1 MRTKLFFISLLACCT
16 TILANENIDNT
27 IDTDIEGVN
36 IEEQMLFNERQQ
48 NFVDSI
54 KEELKQSK
62 LELSKYKNDA
72 EKNAAI
78 VQNLEKK
85 WNHEVYFGVEQE
97 INSNDDWKFMDG
109 SLATSPYVGMFLY
122 QNDSKFLYDIQ
133 FLKTYIDDNE
143 EYNRNRF
150 SAGVTYRDSFKL
162 KDGKT
167 GNWGL
172 RVGYRNDSYHWD
184 SMKEGTSASTY
195 SGYIRKGEERNEIWL
210 RPTASL
216 NVNSKVRLNASF
228 SFRLIDREL
237 DYARFG
243 NEYSK
248 TTRDWSNIQ
257 EHGLGARYTFDSKNF
272 VTLDYLFVREN
283 LKRTLL
289 NTEHFAQLRYFH
301 FLPNKDLISPYVRVP
316 LVDGKQK
323 YYNGVNDV
331 IRVDDVS
338 RPRIG
343 IQYKHNLTPSTSV
356 LLDVYYRPQS
366 INPSNGPKRDE
377 NFFLWFAELN
387 HRF

>member
-1 MRTKLFFISLLACCT
+1 MKKKLFLISLLACCT
-16 TILANENIDNT
+16 TALANENINDV
-27 IDTDIEGVN
+27 IDLDIEGVN
-36 IEEQMLFNERQQ
+36 IEEQMLFDERQQ
-48 NFVDSI
+48 NFVNSV
-54 KEELKQSK
+54 KEQLKATK
-62 LELSKYKNDA
+62 LELSKYKTEA

-78 VQNLEKK
+78 VEKIGKK

-97 INSNDDWKFMDG
+97 VNSDADWKFLDG

-122 QNDSKFLYDIQ
+122 QDGSKVMYDFQ

-150 SAGVTYRDSFKL
+150 SAGVTYRDSFTL
-162 KDGKT
+162 KNGKT
-167 GNWGL
+167 GNWGV

-184 SMKEGTSASTY
+184 SMKGSTSLPSY
-195 SGYIRKGEERNEIWL
+195 SGYARKGEERNEIWL
-210 RPTASL
+210 RPTSSL
-216 NVNSKVRLNASF
+216 NITPKVRLNASL
-228 SFRLIDREL
+228 SFRFIDREL

-257 EHGLGARYTFDSKNF
+257 EHMLGARYTFDSKNF
-272 VTLDYLFVREN
+272 VSLDYLFVRED

-301 FLPNKDLISPYVRVP
+301 FLPNRDTISPYVRIP
-316 LVDGKQK
+316 LIDGEQK
-323 YYNGVNDV
+323 YYNGIKQV
-331 IRVDDVS
+331 IRTDDVN

-343 IQYKHNLTPSTSV
+343 IQYKHNITPNTSV
-356 LLDVYYRPQS
+356 LVDVYYRAQTVDPD
-366 INPSNGPKRDE
+366 NGPKRDE

-387 HRF
+387 HKF